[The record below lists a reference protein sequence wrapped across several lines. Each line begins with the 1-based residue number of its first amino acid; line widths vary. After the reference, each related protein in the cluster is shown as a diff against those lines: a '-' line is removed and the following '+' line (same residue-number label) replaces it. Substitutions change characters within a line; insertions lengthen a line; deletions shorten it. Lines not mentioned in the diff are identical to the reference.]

1 MKRSWASHTLQLFL
15 LIFSMLVPLKDAF
28 QFSTKP
34 PMENKK
40 RYSSSLKM
48 VASWKNG
55 TTNRRTFVFQG
66 AAGVFAGSLFSQN
79 IAVFALDPTE
89 KRKVLQSFAGQIKKF
104 SESISEEPQL
114 ALLPAIRQSLDLKPL
129 ITLTSQYVE
138 TLGSFEVTETRKL
151 TDKILRAMNRDM
163 LQMED
168 LARPV
173 PADASGKQRVKIL
186 KEPLQR
192 FEQNFRALAIALDP
206 EGQEQ
211 ADTLFTKKPLFQLCP
226 NGYLLCD

>member
-151 TDKILRAMNRDM
+151 M
-163 LQMED
+163 LQGNSELKFSRSRCKD
-168 LARPV
+168 LSKI
-173 PADASGKQRVKIL
+173 SGHWRLLWIQKVKNRQTL
-186 KEPLQR
+186 CSPKSPY
-192 FEQNFRALAIALDP
+192 FSFALMATSCVIRIIVV
-206 EGQEQ
+206 
-211 ADTLFTKKPLFQLCP
+211 C
-226 NGYLLCD
+226 